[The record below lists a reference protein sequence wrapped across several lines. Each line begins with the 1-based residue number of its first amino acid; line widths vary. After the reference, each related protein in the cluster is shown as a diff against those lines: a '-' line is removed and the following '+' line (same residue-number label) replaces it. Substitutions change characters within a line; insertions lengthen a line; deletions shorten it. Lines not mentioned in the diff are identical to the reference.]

1 MPEVWAQL
9 LVALASVELAA
20 AMTMLLL
27 KALASLVEVLS
38 LVLAS
43 VLEDLV
49 DAWRVDSSAFVLVL
63 EPFLPPLLL
72 GLLAIFLV
80 SLILDL
86 AEVASMKMMMM
97 TRFPAVEVVVRLP
110 AAVLVE
116 MA

>member
-1 MPEVWAQL
+1 M
-9 LVALASVELAA
+9 
-20 AMTMLLL
+20 
-27 KALASLVEVLS
+27 EVLS
-38 LVLAS
+38 QVLAS

-86 AEVASMKMMMM
+86 AEVALMKMMMM
-97 TRFPAVEVVVRLP
+97 KQLVDFPAVEVVVRLP